1 MNILYYFWN
10 EITGKDMIQT
20 LRNMNFQVTVT
31 QKTLTDYVDESQCLD
46 IFDPFLQQEDMD
58 CIFSFNFFPAIAKFC
73 HTKRIPYLCWV
84 YDCPHLTLYSKT
96 VCFPEVYL
104 HIFDKNLC
112 RIPLRL
118 GARHVYH
125 TPLAVFKERLQQ
137 MVDSVSSY
145 NYDVSFVGSLYQNNQ
160 FDQIGYLP
168 EYISGYLSGLM
179 TAQRKIWGYD
189 LVGDALSDTIV
200 SEMNRYVS
208 LEQSQEFDFTPR
220 DIFRNMILQKITSM
234 DRIQIL
240 SEISKRFSLTLF
252 SNPDESGLDRV
263 KNSGYVSYD
272 EEMPLIF
279 HSSKI
284 NLNLSLRSITS
295 GIPLRAMDIMGAGGF
310 LLTSYQ
316 PELAEFF
323 TPDEDFVFFENEADL
338 FAKIEYY
345 LSHDRER
352 EKIAQSGCDKVLNRH
367 DYSSA
372 AAHIFSCIDKH

>member
-137 MVDSVSSY
+137 MTDSVSSY

-189 LVGDALSDTIV
+189 LIEDTLSDTIV

-208 LEQSQEFDFTPR
+208 LEQSPEFDFTPR
-220 DIFRNMILQKITSM
+220 DIFRNM
-234 DRIQIL
+234 
-240 SEISKRFSLTLF
+240 
-252 SNPDESGLDRV
+252 
-263 KNSGYVSYD
+263 
-272 EEMPLIF
+272 IF

-310 LLTSYQ
+310 LLTNYQ

-372 AAHIFSCIDKH
+372 AAHIFSCIEKH

>member
-1 MNILYYFWN
+1 
-10 EITGKDMIQT
+10 
-20 LRNMNFQVTVT
+20 
-31 QKTLTDYVDESQCLD
+31 
-46 IFDPFLQQEDMD
+46 MD

-112 RIPLRL
+112 QIPLRL

-137 MVDSVSSY
+137 MADSVSSY

-189 LVGDALSDTIV
+189 LIGDTLSDTIV
-200 SEMNRYVS
+200 SEMNR
-208 LEQSQEFDFTPR
+208 
-220 DIFRNMILQKITSM
+220 
-234 DRIQIL
+234 
-240 SEISKRFSLTLF
+240 
-252 SNPDESGLDRV
+252 
-263 KNSGYVSYD
+263 YVSYD

-310 LLTSYQ
+310 LLTNYQ

-352 EKIAQSGCDKVLNRH
+352 EQIAKSGCDKVRNNH